1 MKVFRGSGIHLLVE
15 GVGDDLA
22 TVWLQS
28 TPGTVCGDVTK
39 EVGGAVG
46 RGDRGKAGNV
56 HNERYEDV
64 EALEDKGGG
73 I

>member
-22 TVWLQS
+22 TVWLQA
-28 TPGTVCGDVTK
+28 TPGTVGGDVTK

-46 RGDRGKAGNV
+46 KGD
-56 HNERYEDV
+56 
-64 EALEDKGGG
+64 
-73 I
+73 

>member
-28 TPGTVCGDVTK
+28 TSGTAK

-46 RGDRGKAGNV
+46 RGDRGGAGNV
-56 HNERYEDV
+56 HNER
-64 EALEDKGGG
+64 
-73 I
+73 

>member
-15 GVGDDLA
+15 GVGDDLT

-28 TPGTVCGDVTK
+28 TPGAVGGDVMK

-46 RGDRGKAGNV
+46 RGDRGGTVNV
-56 HNERYEDV
+56 RNER
-64 EALEDKGGG
+64 
-73 I
+73 

>member
-1 MKVFRGSGIHLLVE
+1 MWREEAREEVKVFRGSGIHLLVE

-28 TPGTVCGDVTK
+28 TPGTVGGDVMK

-46 RGDRGKAGNV
+46 RGDRGGTVNV
-56 HNERYEDV
+56 RNER
-64 EALEDKGGG
+64 
-73 I
+73 

>member
-28 TPGTVCGDVTK
+28 TSGTAK

-46 RGDRGKAGNV
+46 RGDRGGAGNV